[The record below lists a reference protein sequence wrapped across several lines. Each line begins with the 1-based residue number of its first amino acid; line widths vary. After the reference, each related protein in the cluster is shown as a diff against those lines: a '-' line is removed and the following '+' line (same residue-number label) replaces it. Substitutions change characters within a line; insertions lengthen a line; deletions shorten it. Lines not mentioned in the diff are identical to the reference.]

1 MGDFPGSPVV
11 KIPSAGALVQSP
23 PGSWIPRTAAE
34 CVHPSYRVHTLEPAH
49 LNKDPINIILKRELG
64 NGRFR
69 EEEHALEI
77 KSMVTK

>member
-1 MGDFPGSPVV
+1 VGDFPGSPVV

-49 LNKDPINIILKRELG
+49 LNKDPINKYNFKKG
-64 NGRFR
+64 VG
-69 EEEHALEI
+69 EEAI
-77 KSMVTK
+77 RWMYSKVT